1 MSSNTADCIA
11 LIGASGT
18 GKTLEARERL
28 RDRGARPALIWSPL
42 EDTDHYAKTTGG
54 AIVRTIPGLVKG
66 IRERRSALVFVPSGN
81 AKSIAAQFDLFCR
94 AVWLTPRAVA
104 LIEELSRVT
113 SPGWAPQ
120 AWQNLSTAGRHQGLT
135 VIATAQRPAQI
146 DKDFLGNCTEIRAF
160 RVNYE
165 NDAKALSAVMRE
177 KPETFTDLP
186 DLHYIHRRLRDRVN
200 VAGVQAIPG
209 KQSAGRAPKKAGQ
222 APAALP
228 LR

>member
-1 MSSNTADCIA
+1 MSLNTADCIGA
-11 LIGASGT
+11 IGASGT
-18 GKTLEARERL
+18 GKSLYALERL
-28 RDRGARPALIWSPL
+28 NERGARPALIWSPL
-42 EDTDHYAKTTGG
+42 ELTDNYARKTGG

-66 IRERRSALVFVPSGN
+66 IKERRPVLVFVPSGN

-94 AVWLTPRAVA
+94 AVWHTPKCVA

-165 NDAKALSAVMRE
+165 NDARAIAAVMRE
-177 KPETFTDLP
+177 RAELFTELP

-200 VAGVQAIPG
+200 VRGVQPLPAKTAVKSCKKPR
-209 KQSAGRAPKKAGQ
+209 AGLAV
-222 APAALP
+222 LP
-228 LR
+228 